1 MIIDKKIFEPG
12 VSFLNKTHYIPKK
25 ENYTYAKKINKIKN
39 TPVAPSFGKKV
50 IQKLASLFHKIEIK
64 FLIRSIK
71 NNKLSS
77 VIDINKHNILFNHM
91 DNKIKEI
98 KKEIKYINDESENL
112 YSSFGI
118 DSGSKDFFAQNEI
131 NKKEIEIGVLIKEKN
146 KIENKNLEAI
156 KNIISHANDKF
167 DFYSFCD
174 YLTEIKRAKDFF
186 SSLNDIA
193 GDECSDSKLIVDLLK
208 KIVINRIKA
217 IDDKS
222 IKNIFKLVSLK
233 FNFENVSLNKK
244 YDFMHNFSS
253 LKERDKFI
261 KSINL
266 LLISIDEGQVLKKF
280 DNNIKNEM
288 ENKLSTIMMI
298 ILGENINSEYSF
310 DSLKQ
315 EWNEKYISN
324 NYNAIKR
331 NTIINT
337 DIQENTNLANSIEIE
352 ETIEIPKSLSKKDFN
367 TKYIGIDDFDI
378 GDYKLTL
385 RREDD
390 RIKEIDKYD
399 DLDLQWDDEFTNI
412 NNIVDDKER
421 QKQSEKEERINDVLM
436 ERIKQLS
443 LGLNSDEKFN
453 KINNAL
459 ESIMLDIDEYSAEA
473 VSPLNLDKELK
484 FSPNNYQLDFDTNE
498 NASEISEGDK
508 NNKKL

>member
-12 VSFLNKTHYIPKK
+12 VSFLNKTHHIPKK
-25 ENYTYAKKINKIKN
+25 EIYTYAKKINKIKN

-50 IQKLASLFHKIEIK
+50 IHMLTSLFHKIEIK
-64 FLIRSIK
+64 FLIRNIK

-77 VIDINKHNILFNHM
+77 VVDINKHNNFFNDV
-91 DNKIKEI
+91 DNEESKKSDGSCSINSNSEGCFSQDEI
-98 KKEIKYINDESENL
+98 K
-112 YSSFGI
+112 
-118 DSGSKDFFAQNEI
+118 
-131 NKKEIEIGVLIKEKN
+131 
-146 KIENKNLEAI
+146 NKNLEAI
-156 KNIISHANDKF
+156 KNIIYHANDKF

-186 SSLNDIA
+186 SSLNDVA
-193 GDECSDSKLIVDLLK
+193 GGECSDSKLIVDLLN
-208 KIVINRIKA
+208 KIAINRIKA

-222 IKNIFKLVSLK
+222 IKNVFKLVSLK
-233 FNFENVSLNKK
+233 FDFENVNLNKK

-288 ENKLSTIMMI
+288 ENKLSIIMMI
-298 ILGENINSEYSF
+298 VLGKNTDGEYSF

-331 NTIINT
+331 NKIINT
-337 DIQENTNLANSIEIE
+337 DIQEKTNLANSIEIE
-352 ETIEIPKSLSKKDFN
+352 ETIEIPKPLSKKDFN
-367 TKYIGIDDFDI
+367 TRYIGIDDFDI

-390 RIKEIDKYD
+390 CIKGIDKYD

-412 NNIVDDKER
+412 NNIVDDKE
-421 QKQSEKEERINDVLM
+421 QQEQSEKEERINDVLM

-459 ESIMLDIDEYSAEA
+459 ELIMLDIDEYSAEA
-473 VSPLNLDKELK
+473 VSPLDLDKELK
-484 FSPNNYQLDFDTNE
+484 FSPNNYQLDFDTKE
-498 NASEISEGDK
+498 NASEISEEDK